1 MFDKHYYIKED
12 KSVEAARINAKSKA
26 MLARKIESISQ
37 AEIKSKDRVD
47 ISLEEYERLKSE
59 VKRLSERERA
69 LMSVIERFK
78 IPADV
83 LDYILPDSV
92 KIYTCADMDFMNDLQ
107 HYRIEF
113 SIPRDY
119 LKGF

>member
-26 MLARKIESISQ
+26 MLTRKIESISE

-47 ISLEEYERLKSE
+47 ISLEEYERLKDE
-59 VKRLSERERA
+59 VKQLTERERV
-69 LMSVIERFK
+69 LMSVIERLN

-83 LDYILPDSV
+83 LTYILLDSV
-92 KIYTCADMDFMNDLQ
+92 KIYTCSDMDYMNELQ
-107 HYRIEF
+107 RYRIEF
-113 SIPRDY
+113 SVPKEY
-119 LKGF
+119 LKGL